1 MSKDHWH
8 DLPCS
13 VGSRV
18 EGGAV
23 WVVGGVKSSELT
35 SAPARPAL
43 SLVDHRTMPALIGQQ
58 RWSVAAGWWRE
69 GRPSPC
75 SLCLS
80 YKAHEQLQHLHKIFE
95 RTAAC
100 TYEKESSNSLRIAL
114 ITVPTLILTLALLVI
129 IMWSIF
135 NTVFIFLVRILT
147 RFPGVFASF
156 ERVVPISGLLLPSV
170 DLGLQTGTEG
180 DTAWVE
186 VHGLLG
192 QDSLQEDDQG
202 DDQGGDSQEA
212 GLLKC
217 SQCDRKILL
226 KSACGPETNW
236 RGKKNTQDVILQ
248 LYSSQLEFG
257 AHHHLECPFI
267 IFFCQAQTK
276 FPKCLP

>member
-8 DLPCS
+8 TLPCS
-13 VGSRV
+13 VGARA

-43 SLVDHRTMPALIGQQ
+43 SLVDHRTMSALIGQQ

-100 TYEKESSNSLRIAL
+100 TYEKQSSNSLRIAL
-114 ITVPTLILTLALLVI
+114 ITVPSLILTLALLVI

-135 NTVFIFLVRILT
+135 NTVFIFLVRSLPQFS
-147 RFPGVFASF
+147 RVFASF
-156 ERVVPISGLLLPSV
+156 ERDIHFQASCCLLLASASKLERRETPP
-170 DLGLQTGTEG
+170 GP
-180 DTAWVE
+180 
-186 VHGLLG
+186 
-192 QDSLQEDDQG
+192 
-202 DDQGGDSQEA
+202 
-212 GLLKC
+212 KC
-217 SQCDRKILL
+217 SACSDRTAFKEMTKNTIKAEILRKLGFSSAPNVTGKNFSNLPVVQQQIEEVRKMFLFKIL
-226 KSACGPETNW
+226 
-236 RGKKNTQDVILQ
+236 
-248 LYSSQLEFG
+248 FG
-257 AHHHLECPFI
+257 
-267 IFFCQAQTK
+267 
-276 FPKCLP
+276 